1 VAAVYS
7 VDAVPDEHLRKVVE
21 YITVN
26 RNETEEEKREFL
38 SKFISALDN
47 ALENID
53 PENFAQHQSLALL
66 MGRPIAVVRASV
78 NLELQ
83 GLAAINQDWN
93 VFRLD
98 MTRDTRETD
107 DFTQVKFPIRIGEYK
122 QLNDGLV
129 GYWLEDEQGC
139 LSDEFYAPQ
148 SNPALSKISPQKS
161 NSIVFHSED
170 RPVNIIYQSIDAPPQ
185 ILTMLVDPRGKVHAT
200 SGILPT
206 KAIDIPPDQ
215 YTAAL
220 QGIEITF
227 LSAPILTPGKIS
239 LPLPD
244 EPGYVWS
251 WLEYAK
257 NTWSEISTIP
267 TIAKS
272 LFVGQFDDETQANS
286 VWEYLLGEE
295 VGWLQL
301 MPTNSNKAIV
311 VPKDRRC
318 KLEGDYMGLEEKIQI
333 IFDLYQEKIS
343 LASTEAK
350 FEKGQVTSKAALASQ
365 QEICEGWL
373 KLSQVK

>member
-1 VAAVYS
+1 
-7 VDAVPDEHLRKVVE
+7 
-21 YITVN
+21 
-26 RNETEEEKREFL
+26 
-38 SKFISALDN
+38 
-47 ALENID
+47 
-53 PENFAQHQSLALL
+53 
-66 MGRPIAVVRASV
+66 V